1 MAFTKLD
8 KFEYAVIYIL
18 LKNDLGYD
26 VVFYTKFETKYL
38 GFIFTAALFN
48 WFLSSFNLNF

>member
-48 WFLSSFNLNF
+48 